1 MRFLKMTG
9 LLMFLSM
16 LAVGCSSDDDEK
28 DVVGGEPAELYVYV
42 RDASD
47 NYLLEGVDVEFV
59 QNNKLLCTDTT
70 DDSGAALCNN
80 KYDGLVS
87 GMVTVNI
94 NVEGYKP
101 FTKTGNV
108 TAGDNEWEVSLIPDE
123 DAPSS
128 SSLNVTSKDVED
140 LYGTISILIP
150 ENARY
155 VRVSEGTSYD
165 PEDYEEYKNSNYG
178 YGTTTQNVTYT
189 NLKPATKY
197 TFTVVSFD
205 DRGKQ
210 LDKKT
215 LTVTTKELYNRSDF
229 KVDIVDFLTLQSGVS
244 VTLKVAPAHG
254 FIMSC
259 YELGQEPAN
268 DLQVVK
274 EAMKNG
280 TVMGEDGKTKI
291 GYVTGLDAGKGYR
304 VYIIPFAENRT
315 DVGGYTY
322 LAPGIVSSMEL
333 YTKRD
338 NYPPKATVIKAGN
351 TKSSFSYRIYSS
363 KFSNTA
369 SNIGYSFCRSY
380 RGVFVEEYD
389 QFENEPDI
397 AWATVCQNQKLDVF
411 TSSYT
416 SIYEIGGLNL
426 SSWYGIIT
434 LGYHDQEGTDNSAVI
449 SRYKFKY
456 GSYGVTRSIGTD
468 TASTGASGIK
478 YGSVTDDML
487 KSVRV
492 LK

>member
-16 LAVGCSSDDDEK
+16 LAAGCSSDDDDK
-28 DVVGGEPAELYVYV
+28 DVAGGEPAELYVYV
-42 RDASD
+42 RDVSD

-59 QNNKLLCTDTT
+59 QNNRLLCTDTT
-70 DDSGAALCNN
+70 DDSGAALCNY

-87 GMVTVNI
+87 GVVTVNI

-101 FTKTGNV
+101 FTT
-108 TAGDNEWEVSLIPDE
+108 TDYIAAGDNEWNVSLIPDE

-128 SSLNVTSKDVED
+128 SSLSVTSKDVED
-140 LYGTISILIP
+140 LYGTISIQIP
-150 ENARY
+150 KNVRY
-155 VRVSEGTSYD
+155 VRVSEGASYD

-197 TFTVVSFD
+197 TFTVASFD

-215 LTVTTKELYNRSDF
+215 LTVTTKELYNRSNF
-229 KVDIVDFLTLQSGVS
+229 KVDIVDFLTLQNGIS

-268 DLQVVK
+268 DLQVVR
-274 EAMKNG
+274 EAMEKG
-280 TVMGEDGKTKI
+280 TVIGEDGKTKI

-304 VYIIPFAENRT
+304 IYIIPFAENRT

-322 LAPGIVSSMEL
+322 LAPGIVTPMEL
-333 YTKRD
+333 NTKRD
-338 NYPPKATVIKAGN
+338 NYPPKATVEYYTSSKN
-351 TKSSFSYRIYSS
+351 SFSYRVRSS

-369 SNIGYSFCRSY
+369 SNIGHSFCRSY

-397 AWATVCQNQKLDVF
+397 AWATVCQNQKLNVF
-411 TSSYT
+411 TSSLT
-416 SIYEIGGLNL
+416 PVYEISDLNL
-426 SSWYGIIT
+426 SSWYGFIT

-456 GSYGVTRSIGTD
+456 GSYGVTRSIGID
-468 TASTGASGIK
+468 TVSTGASGIK

-487 KSVRV
+487 KSVSV